1 VRTFAI
7 LGLVACATPLAAAHA
22 SAQSASAA
30 LSVPSAEPS
39 SPSSPEEANVKAAAE
54 RPRPAPDDVPQ
65 DVPVGA
71 DEGRTALNK
80 ALAWIVGKQNPDGSW
95 GTETVESLFEMNY
108 SNASFGAWKLAG
120 GAISTLALLGA
131 EETPERRK
139 ALEKSV
145 EFILSSPVHKRGNDW
160 DIDNNWAA
168 LYVTVFLET
177 LARDARFQAEPW
189 KSKIAARGA
198 EYLKHLEEQQDP
210 LGGWGYYEGIVVS
223 RRPTWSTSFSTACVV
238 PALLGAKELGW
249 PVDAKMLERAVEYV
263 RRCSLPNGAYEYDLR
278 PIPRMSGGENIND
291 VKGSLGRIQVCNW
304 ARHAAKDPRV
314 GLEKLREGL
323 KVFFDNH
330 QFLDVARMR
339 PIPHEAYYA
348 NAGYFYFFGHYY
360 AARVIECLPE
370 AEREAWHARLRAEI
384 VKAQGKEGQFIDFV
398 GSFYSYTYA
407 TGFAALALQA
417 GLRGGALPK

>member
-1 VRTFAI
+1 VSGVLAGWIAMAAMGAAVGVQADAAQT
-7 LGLVACATPLAAAHA
+7 GVAPTDTARSDASVAARPAPQATPAGPA
-22 SAQSASAA
+22 
-30 LSVPSAEPS
+30 V
-39 SPSSPEEANVKAAAE
+39 
-54 RPRPAPDDVPQ
+54 PAPDDLPQ

-71 DEGRTALNK
+71 DEARTALNR
-80 ALAWIVGKQNPDGSW
+80 ALTWIVGKQNPDGSW
-95 GTETVESLFEMNY
+95 GTDTVESLYELNY
-108 SNASFGAWKLAG
+108 SPASFSAWKLAG

-139 ALEKSV
+139 ALDRAV
-145 EFILSSPVHKRGNDW
+145 EFVLQVERPRRGNDW

-168 LYVTVFLET
+168 LYVTVLLEKV
-177 LARDARFQAEPW
+177 ARDPRYQGEPW
-189 KSKIAARGA
+189 KTRIAARGA
-198 EYLKHLEEQQDP
+198 EYLQHLADQQDP
-210 LGGWGYYEGIVVS
+210 LGGWGYYEGPVVS

-249 PVDAKMLERAVEYV
+249 PVDEKMLARAIEYV
-263 RRCSLPNGAYEYDLR
+263 RRCALPNGAYEYDLS
-278 PIPRMSGGENIND
+278 PIPSITGGESIND

-304 ARHAAKDPRV
+304 ARYRAQDPRV
-314 GLEKLREGL
+314 TEDKLRQGLEQ
-323 KVFFDNH
+323 FFAH
-330 QFLDVARMR
+330 HHFLDVARMR

-360 AARVIECLPE
+360 AAMVIESLPE

-384 VKAQGKEGQFIDFV
+384 VKAQGAEGHFVDFI

-417 GLRGGALPK
+417 GLRGGATIK